1 MSLRSIPC
9 YHRGM
14 PTTYISETAKS
25 SAASL
30 AVAEEL
36 NLPVNGRLR
45 SKMLMGRR
53 EWLSLPELGIDM
65 LTAKVDTGAYTS
77 SLNATES
84 KIYEQDGKQMV
95 SFKTTSHH
103 GQVIACEAPLVS
115 RKRIKSSTGIARNR
129 LVIKTMV
136 KLPGG
141 FQWEVFF
148 SLADRSV
155 MKCPLLLGRR
165 ALSGYFVVDTQVSHI
180 FGNSIYFS
188 GKSHHHRL

>member
-9 YHRGM
+9 YHSGM
-14 PTTYISETAKS
+14 PTTYISETAKRQE
-25 SAASL
+25 ASL
-30 AVAEEL
+30 VVAEQL
-36 NLPVNGRLR
+36 NLPTNGRLR

-53 EWLSLPELGIDM
+53 EWLSLPSLGIDM
-65 LTAKVDTGAYTS
+65 VTAKVDTGAYTS
-77 SLNATES
+77 SLHALDS
-84 KIYEQDGKQMV
+84 KIYEKDGKQMV
-95 SFKTTSHH
+95 SFTTTSHH

-115 RKRIKSSTGIARNR
+115 RKRIKSSTGVGRNR

-188 GKSHHHRL
+188 GKSHHHHL